1 MTSEQYQ
8 TIDLCERHLPD
19 VLRICRQ
26 ELGADY
32 HSEDDFNECLASNGK
47 RFCKVILDDGG
58 VVCGFAI
65 SMMMNP
71 EAADEYLKLPDSME
85 RDRILSVEK
94 IGVLDAAAVDNAR
107 KRGGLGKLL
116 ARASCDK
123 LLDEGADVICSM
135 AWKSIHGV
143 TNARK
148 ILLENGLKESL
159 AIEGYWNQMVSSPEG
174 HLCPVCKKPPCR
186 CYGVLYV
193 RYVTRKKHN
202 S

>member
-32 HSEDDFNECLASNGK
+32 HSEADFNECLASNGK

-58 VVCGFAI
+58 SVCGFGIA
-65 SMMMNP
+65 MMMDS
-71 EAADEYLKLPDSME
+71 ESADEFLKLPDSKE
-85 RDRILSVEK
+85 RDKLLSAGK
-94 IGVLDAAAVDNAR
+94 IGILDAGAVDNAR
-107 KRGGLGKLL
+107 KGVGLGRLL
-116 ARASCDK
+116 ARASRKK

-143 TNARK
+143 TNAER
-148 ILLENGLKESL
+148 ILVENGLEESI
-159 AIEGYWNQMVSSPEG
+159 AIQGYWNQVVDSPQG
-174 HLCPVCKKPPCR
+174 HLCPVCKEPPCR

-193 RYVTRKKHN
+193 RYVTREKT
-202 S
+202 